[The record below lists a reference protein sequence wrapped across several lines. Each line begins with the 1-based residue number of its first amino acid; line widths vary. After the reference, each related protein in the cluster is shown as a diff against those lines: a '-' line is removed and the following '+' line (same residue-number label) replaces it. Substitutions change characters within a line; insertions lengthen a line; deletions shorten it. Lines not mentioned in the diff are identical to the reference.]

1 MRKNQYELEIELKP
15 SESNLFSNAFI
26 KEFFKWL
33 LKEAYVI
40 DTTIYNDHGLSHF
53 FKSAVNAFAE
63 YYKGD
68 LYKTKNPKFTFQ
80 SQWIPGQGTESIYE
94 RIDVTHKGTA
104 DDPIP
109 YDGNM
114 ELFSGKYYT
123 QDGVLYLCTRDTGAA
138 VYHPLSALVGLYVE
152 VVNDG

>member
-1 MRKNQYELEIELKP
+1 MELKVFYRVNRIPDGVTLLEDELFMSVTKAEAFEVCQDNYIYERPDNNDVVQKVLARAEKKARSEILKKEGMRKNQYELEIELKP

-40 DTTIYNDHGLSHF
+40 DATIYNDHGLSHF

-68 LYKTKNPKFTFQ
+68 LYKDAVAIQN
-80 SQWIPGQGTESIYE
+80 
-94 RIDVTHKGTA
+94 RI
-104 DDPIP
+104 
-109 YDGNM
+109 
-114 ELFSGKYYT
+114 
-123 QDGVLYLCTRDTGAA
+123 TRK
-138 VYHPLSALVGLYVE
+138 
-152 VVNDG
+152 

>member
-1 MRKNQYELEIELKP
+1 MELKVFYRVNRILDGVTLLEDELFMSVTKAEAFEVCQDNYIYERPDNNDVVQKVLARAEKKARSEILKKEGMRKNQYELEIELKP

-68 LYKTKNPKFTFQ
+68 LYKDAVAIQN
-80 SQWIPGQGTESIYE
+80 
-94 RIDVTHKGTA
+94 RI
-104 DDPIP
+104 
-109 YDGNM
+109 
-114 ELFSGKYYT
+114 
-123 QDGVLYLCTRDTGAA
+123 TRK
-138 VYHPLSALVGLYVE
+138 
-152 VVNDG
+152 